1 MNRNSGKRIAP
12 SICSIIF
19 LIALLSMSPGVFA
32 GDISEAVQGGSHNS
46 FRVDAL
52 QFKTPETLTFC
63 GEHVPLERRDVW
75 ERLDKQFLL
84 SLNRKAQVILWLK
97 RSKKYFPFIEEQ
109 LKNHNL
115 PDDIKYLAV
124 AESDLNNYAL
134 SPKGAAGT
142 WQFMKYTGKRF
153 GLEKK
158 RWLDERYSFPKATD
172 AALKYL
178 VSLYEQFGQW
188 TLAIA
193 AYNCGEKRVENEIEE
208 QKTEDFFNLYLPK
221 ETEEYLLRI
230 MAIKIILSNPEKYG
244 FVLDEHDYY
253 VPNDTG
259 VVEVSSPGLVH
270 IRIIAEAA
278 QTNFKTIKELNP
290 ELKGHYLHEGHYT
303 LFVPRIGREGFSER
317 LSARLGKA
325 DKGTKTFYQVKE
337 GDSLSRIAFK
347 LDVPMKH
354 LLEWNTIGKSGMIY
368 PGQKIIYYK
377 RVWK

>member
-1 MNRNSGKRIAP
+1 MFVYIGL
-12 SICSIIF
+12 F
-19 LIALLSMSPGVFA
+19 VMSAGVFA
-32 GDISEAVQGGSHNS
+32 GDTSEAVQDSGQNS
-46 FRVDAL
+46 YTVDAL
-52 QFKTPETLTFC
+52 QFKTPESLTFC
-63 GEHVPLERRDVW
+63 GELVPLERRDVW

-84 SLNRKAQVILWLK
+84 ALNRQAQVILWLK

-109 LKNHNL
+109 LKKYNL

-142 WQFMKYTGKRF
+142 WQFMQHTGRRF

-172 AALKYL
+172 AALQYL

-193 AYNCGEKRVENEIEE
+193 AYNCGEKRVEKEIGE
-208 QKTEDFFNLYLPK
+208 QKTEDFFDLYLPQ

-230 MAIKIILSNPEKYG
+230 MAIKIILSSPEKYG
-244 FVLDEHDYY
+244 FVLNEHDYY
-253 VPNDTG
+253 MPYDTG
-259 VVEVSSPGLVH
+259 VVEVFSPGLVH

-278 QTNFKTIKELNP
+278 QTTFKTIKELNP

-303 LFVPRIGREGFSER
+303 LYVPRDGREGFSER

-347 LDVPMKH
+347 IDVPLEH
-354 LLEWNTIGKSGMIY
+354 LMEWNTISNSGMIY

>member
-1 MNRNSGKRIAP
+1 
-12 SICSIIF
+12 
-19 LIALLSMSPGVFA
+19 MSSEVFPENTS
-32 GDISEAVQGGSHNS
+32 DAVQGSIQKNLK
-46 FRVDAL
+46 VDLL
-52 QFKTPETLTFC
+52 QFKTPDSLTFC

-84 SLNRKAQVILWLK
+84 SLGRRAQVILWLK

-109 LKNHNL
+109 LKRHNL

-142 WQFMKYTGKRF
+142 WQFMKHTGRRF
-153 GLEKK
+153 GLEKE

-188 TLAIA
+188 MLAMA

-208 QKTEDFFNLYLPK
+208 QKTEDFFDLYLPK

-244 FVLDEHDYY
+244 FMLDEQDYY
-253 VPNDTG
+253 APYDTG
-259 VVEVSSPGLVH
+259 EVEVTSPGLLH
-270 IRIIAEAA
+270 IRLVAEAA
-278 QTNFKTIKELNP
+278 KTNFRTIKELNP
-290 ELKGHYLHEGHYT
+290 ELKGHYLHKGHYT
-303 LFVPRIGREGFSER
+303 LFVPRDGREGFSER
-317 LSARLGKA
+317 LRARLGNA

-337 GDSLSRIAFK
+337 GDSLSQIAFK
-347 LDVPMKH
+347 LDVSMKQ
-354 LLEWNTIGKSGMIY
+354 LMKWNTIAQSKVIY

>member
-1 MNRNSGKRIAP
+1 MHITSTKRMAP
-12 SICSIIF
+12 GICGMFVFIG
-19 LIALLSMSPGVFA
+19 LLVMSAGVFA
-32 GDISEAVQGGSHNS
+32 GDTSESVQDSSQNS
-46 FRVDAL
+46 YTVDAL
-52 QFKTPETLTFC
+52 QFKTPDSLTFC

-84 SLNRKAQVILWLK
+84 SLGRQAQVILWLK
-97 RSKKYFPFIEEQ
+97 RSKRYFPFIEEQ
-109 LKNHNL
+109 LKKYNL

-142 WQFMKYTGKRF
+142 WQFMQHTGRRF
-153 GLEKK
+153 GLEKE

-188 TLAIA
+188 MLAIA

-208 QKTEDFFNLYLPK
+208 QKTEDFFDLYLPQ

-253 VPNDTG
+253 VPYDTG

-303 LFVPRIGREGFSER
+303 LYVPRNGSEGFSER

-325 DKGTKTFYQVKE
+325 DQGAKTFYQVKE

-347 LDVPMKH
+347 LDVPMEH
-354 LLEWNTIGKSGMIY
+354 LMEWNTIGKAGMIY